1 MKLSV
6 IALLLASAALP
17 LGCGEREV
25 SSPEKPAVRVS
36 DIANQPEQYFN
47 KPVSVVAEVAKVY
60 GPNAFTLDKGG
71 LAGSDVLVIA
81 ESPKRP
87 ATEDDDVMVTG
98 TVRRMDAGEL
108 QRTYP
113 WFHGEQYP
121 PEVFAQFKDKPV
133 IVASAVRDQ
142 EDGDVIAGVQGDRQ
156 PMPIN

>member
-6 IALLLASAALP
+6 LALLLASAAIP

-25 SSPEKPAVRVS
+25 NSPEEPAMRVS

-47 KPVSVVAEVAKVY
+47 KPVNVVGEVAKVY

-71 LAGSDVLVIA
+71 LAGADVFVIA
-81 ESPKRP
+81 ADVKRP

-98 TVRRMDAGEL
+98 TVRRLDAAEL

-113 WFHGEQYP
+113 WFHGEQLP
-121 PEVFAQFKDKPV
+121 PEVFEQFKDKPV
-133 IVASAVRDQ
+133 IIASAVRDQ
-142 EDGDVIAGVQGDRQ
+142 EDGDVIAGVQADRP
-156 PMPIN
+156 PMPVN